1 MPGQRIKDRAAQAE
15 AAYLRRRGLDE
26 DGNPLGA
33 KPEETEEP
41 EEQEDRYS
49 QEETETPDTDND
61 PSYEAEDDG
70 DTLDQTPPANE
81 SSDAEELRVKLAQA
95 EHQIKS
101 LMGRVPMTQQQLS
114 QERSTNAALQEKLN
128 QLEARLA
135 EVQARENQVSVAEAI
150 RGSLTDDDLAILGEE
165 GAAAI
170 GKAVQAA
177 TSVLMPSINPRDEV
191 EAILRER
198 DTQTV
203 DQYRREV
210 VREDKWL
217 SKLGE
222 FANDSAFNDWLEE
235 NPEVDSALRD
245 LSSTQDKTR
254 ISRLSKNIS
263 RRIAE
268 YHGESATPETTPEPK
283 AAPKKTSSVPN
294 PAISRARH
302 MQRAPR
308 EQLTAQEAQERLAE
322 AKRLSRTGRAADRK
336 RAEEL
341 INSI

>member
-15 AAYLRRRGLDE
+15 AEYLRRRGLDE
-26 DGNPLGA
+26 NGNPLGA
-33 KPEETEEP
+33 TPEETEEP

-49 QEETETPDTDND
+49 QVETETPDSDIN

-81 SSDAEELRVKLAQA
+81 SSEAEELRVKLAQA

-135 EVQARENQVSVAEAI
+135 DVQARENQVSVAEAI
-150 RGSLTDDDLAILGEE
+150 RGSLSDDDLAILGEE

-245 LSSTQDKTR
+245 LSSTQDKAR

-268 YHGESATPETTPEPK
+268 YHGESTTPETTPEPK

>member
-15 AAYLRRRGLDE
+15 AEYLRRRGLDE
-26 DGNPLGA
+26 NGNPLGA
-33 KPEETEEP
+33 TPEETEEP
-41 EEQEDRYS
+41 EEQEDRHS
-49 QEETETPDTDND
+49 QEETETPDIDID
-61 PSYEAEDDG
+61 QSHEAEDDG
-70 DTLDQTPPANE
+70 DTLDQTPPADE
-81 SSDAEELRVKLAQA
+81 SAEEEDLRAKLAKA

-101 LMGRVPMTQQQLS
+101 LMGRVPMTQQQLA
-114 QERSTNAALQEKLN
+114 QERSTNAALQDKIN

-150 RGSLTDDDLAILGEE
+150 RGSLSDEDLAILGEE

-191 EAILRER
+191 EAILKER

-222 FANDSAFNDWLEE
+222 LANDSAFNDWLEE

-268 YHGESATPETTPEPK
+268 YHGDSSTPETTPEPK

-302 MQRAPR
+302 MRRAPR